1 MVAHNHSPWL
11 SWPTSHCG
19 NTTDPL
25 LQIVI
30 HSLSIP
36 FPLLHVLRPLYY
48 KPLDPRESLSL
59 SLTHRLSK
67 THNGI
72 VYCSQKGSPSQPSCP
87 SYSTQFTPFLWLP
100 LCLAPSTPT
109 PTPTMTTTPTLSVA
123 LASPQVVVISVLDLV
138 NNDLFFMGV
147 TI

>member
-59 SLTHRLSK
+59 SLTLTHTDSQKPTMASSIALRRVPVATLLSK
-67 THNGI
+67 LFNPIHSI
-72 VYCSQKGSPSQPSCP
+72 SV
-87 SYSTQFTPFLWLP
+87 
-100 LCLAPSTPT
+100 APS
-109 PTPTMTTTPTLSVA
+109 LSRSFNTYTNSDDDDNSDS
-123 LASPQVVVISVLDLV
+123 LRGTCFSSGSCYLSPRFSK
-138 NNDLFFMGV
+138 
-147 TI
+147 